1 VRAYLAIARQAFLES
16 LREPA
21 FVAVL
26 WATVFLIALSTRL
39 PLFGFREDTFL
50 LREIGLSTLFLAGTV
65 LAALAASS
73 SLSAEIERGTALAI
87 LSKPVGR
94 AGFVIAKYA
103 GALAAACAGLW
114 ILGFAYLTATRAVLS
129 FGRYDTPAL
138 AGIAFAA
145 VVSLCAGA
153 GANYF
158 FGRPF
163 ATSAA
168 FCASAAFP
176 FAYAVLGFVTPEW
189 GLAATPPV
197 PPAVALQGIALVILA
212 VAVLA
217 ALAVALSARASGGTA
232 LAGTLLAFGLGLAGD
247 SILPD
252 QPSGALAFVRL
263 LIPDLRAFWAG
274 DLFYAEGGSVPETY
288 IAVAALY
295 AALLTAALLALA
307 IALIRGRDVAC
318 AR

>member
-1 VRAYLAIARQAFLES
+1 MRAHLAIARQAFLES

-26 WATVFLIALSTRL
+26 WGTIFLLALSTRL

-50 LREIGLSTLFLAGTV
+50 LREIGLSTLYLAGTV

-103 GALAAACAGLW
+103 GTLAAAGAGLW
-114 ILGFAYLTATRAVLS
+114 ILGVAYLIATRAVLS

-138 AGIAFAA
+138 IGIAVATVA
-145 VVSLCAGA
+145 SLAAGA

-168 FCASAAFP
+168 LCAGAALP
-176 FAYAVLGFVTPEW
+176 AAYAILAFVTPRW
-189 GLAATPPV
+189 GLTATPLL
-197 PPAVALQGIALVILA
+197 PPGIALRGIVLVGLA
-212 VAVLA
+212 VAILA

-247 SILPD
+247 AVIPD
-252 QPSGALAFVRL
+252 HPSGALALVRDI
-263 LIPDLRAFWAG
+263 IPDLRIFWAG
-274 DLFYAEGGSVPETY
+274 DLFYTDGASVPGTY
-288 IAVAALY
+288 IASAALY
-295 AALLTAALLALA
+295 AALLVAALLAIA
-307 IALIRGRDVAC
+307 IARIRGRDVGGAF
-318 AR
+318 